1 MRLINADELL
11 KYMETTE
18 ISQCIDGINKGND
31 NYSSTALYD
40 YIKEIP
46 TAYDADKVVEQLE
59 EKSFIPGDRIGASE
73 IKIIMAEKAI
83 EIVKSG
89 GIE

>member
-18 ISQCIDGINKGND
+18 ISQCIDEINKGND

-40 YIKEIP
+40 YIKEIS

-59 EKSFIPGDRIGASE
+59 EKSFIPGDRIGVSE